1 MNVHEQISSFIDN
14 ELSHEQEQDFLI
26 SLASNDATRKT
37 FRSELVLKN
46 IIHRDEVLT
55 SPSRDLRPA
64 VLATI
69 GIGVAAAATAES
81 ANAATAATVAKSS
94 ALKALFATKLNALVT
109 TSMIVASALG
119 GYGVH
124 SYVASNHPAPV
135 AKQPIVNTTHVTPA
149 TTPTTIEL
157 QAPEV
162 NNTPADL
169 GSAPAHATA
178 TRTTAKKTVVT
189 PVQEKTTDQITT
201 VGSAPVKIDLPKKK

>member
-1 MNVHEQISSFIDN
+1 MTLHDQISSFIDN

-26 SLASNDATRKT
+26 SLASNEGTRKS

-69 GIGVAAAATAES
+69 GLGLAATATAES
-81 ANAATAATVAKSS
+81 ANAATATAAATKTS

-109 TSMIVASALG
+109 SSMIVASALG

-124 SYVASNHPAPV
+124 TLVSSDTQAPV
-135 AKQPIVNTTHVTPA
+135 TTQRSTNTLHVAPA
-149 TTPTTIEL
+149 TQPIEL
-157 QAPEV
+157 QAPATE
-162 NNTPADL
+162 NTPDL
-169 GSAPAHATA
+169 GSAPAQAVATH
-178 TRTTAKKTVVT
+178 
-189 PVQEKTTDQITT
+189 
-201 VGSAPVKIDLPKKK
+201 SAPVNPPAVVKQNPTSEPITTIGSNTVNIDIKHKKK

>member
-1 MNVHEQISSFIDN
+1 MTLHDQISSFIDN

-26 SLASNDATRKT
+26 SLASNEGTRKS

-69 GIGVAAAATAES
+69 GITAAAAATAES
-81 ANAATAATVAKSS
+81 ANAATVAATTAKTS

-109 TSMIVASALG
+109 SSMIVASALG

-124 SYVASNHPAPV
+124 SYVSSNS
-135 AKQPIVNTTHVTPA
+135 QTPA
-149 TTPTTIEL
+149 TTQRSTNIMHAAPATQPTEL
-157 QAPEV
+157 QAPAAQS
-162 NNTPADL
+162 TPADL
-169 GSAPAHATA
+169 GSAPVQPTA
-178 TRTTAKKTVVT
+178 VRSTAKKT
-189 PVQEKTTDQITT
+189 T
-201 VGSAPVKIDLPKKK
+201 VAPQQTQQSEPINTIGSAPVLVNVKHNKK